1 MNRKVNF
8 EEGMA
13 RLEGIVKSLEEG
25 ALPLDECF
33 KTYEQG
39 IQLSKALEAL
49 LMEGR
54 GANPRDERAA
64 WRRLGRRSVIDAGDT
79 LERDRGAWARAGG
92 DALVGGRAR
101 GAAFLRQS
109 MRYCAL
115 AGRKAASPGS
125 CWRP

>member
-8 EEGMA
+8 EEGMV

-49 LMEGR
+49 LDEGEAR
-54 GANPRDERAA
+54 I
-64 WRRLGRRSVIDAGDT
+64 RLLT
-79 LERDRGAWARAGG
+79 EGG
-92 DALVGGRAR
+92 EAPFEAEVG
-101 GAAFLRQS
+101 
-109 MRYCAL
+109 
-115 AGRKAASPGS
+115 K
-125 CWRP
+125 